1 MDVKKRDRCGSIF
14 DQSLHVKD
22 KISVTEE
29 LIFNTK
35 KSEAIDSY
43 EIIEGSVV
51 KNYDLC
57 RKCMG
62 EFMTWFA
69 EPEESVEHG
78 KEIPDVYK

>member
-1 MDVKKRDRCGSIF
+1 MNVKKCDRCGSIF

-35 KSEAIDSY
+35 
-43 EIIEGSVV
+43 V
-51 KNYDLC
+51 KKYDIC

>member
-1 MDVKKRDRCGSIF
+1 MDVKKCDRCGRVYSP
-14 DQSLHVKD
+14 SLHVKD

-35 KSEAIDSY
+35 
-43 EIIEGSVV
+43 V
-51 KNYDLC
+51 KKYDLC

>member
-1 MDVKKRDRCGSIF
+1 MDVKKCDRCGSVF
-14 DQSLHVKD
+14 SQSFNVKD
-22 KISVTEE
+22 KISVEE
-29 LIFNTK
+29 NAFITLKVK
-35 KSEAIDSY
+35 K
-43 EIIEGSVV
+43 
-51 KNYDLC
+51 YDLC

>member
-1 MDVKKRDRCGSIF
+1 MDVKRCDRCGSIF
-14 DQSLHVKD
+14 SPSIHIKD
-22 KISVTEE
+22 KISVEE
-29 LIFNTK
+29 DTMLTVKVK
-35 KSEAIDSY
+35 K
-43 EIIEGSVV
+43 
-51 KNYDLC
+51 YDLC